1 MSRSLV
7 VIVPGRPPGANDLI
21 RMGHWRIGKVRA
33 QWKETTM
40 LAVADAQSVRT
51 EPWRPLRKAT
61 VEILWR
67 CRYRR
72 RRDFDNLVSGIKP
85 LLDGLVAAGV
95 IEDDSSDVL
104 VSLGPLSIEVGTL
117 QDEVVMT
124 VREA

>member
-1 MSRSLV
+1 
-7 VIVPGRPPGANDLI
+7 
-21 RMGHWRIGKVRA
+21 
-33 QWKETTM
+33 M